1 MKKGFTLVELLVVV
15 AILGILAAVGIV
27 SFGGFTGS
35 AKENATKTNHKNV
48 VSFISASILQCSF
61 QETIRLNTE
70 QGDPYDYFCNDHL
83 GKSKNKYGLRDSF
96 IEHLRNAGFKNPY
109 DSVTH
114 NGRAIDNGSHC
125 EKKILGNTDINFTY
139 QGNTVSGLVIESYYK
154 DGESCLV
161 DKITI
166 E

>member
-1 MKKGFTLVELLVVV
+1 MVV
-15 AILGILAAVGIV
+15 AIMGVLAAIGVVAYNGYV
-27 SFGGFTGS
+27 AST
-35 AKENATKTNHKNV
+35 KENVVKANHKQV
-48 VSFISASILQCSF
+48 VSFISARVLQCSF
-61 QETIRLNTE
+61 QETIRLNRE

-83 GKSKNKYGLRDSF
+83 GKSENKLGLRDSF

-114 NGRAIDNGSHC
+114 NGRAIDNGNNC
-125 EKKILGNTDINFTY
+125 ERKILGNTDINFTY
-139 QGNTVSGLVIESYYK
+139 RENTVSGLLIESYYK